1 MIKFNACC
9 PKKISEFNSSK
20 KRIWFEAEQW
30 CINLRKGQI
39 RIWSNSTQVV
49 IQIWIHA
56 LTSNVFNLKTCN
68 NASTLALSWHQG
80 LKNKIRTDKGS
91 IKSSAYCPKNIWI
104 QLFQEM
110 YLIWRCAIMHHFKW
124 RVASQHESEIWNS

>member
-1 MIKFNACC
+1 MLSQ
-9 PKKISEFNSSK
+9 KISELNSYK
-20 KRIWFEAEQW
+20 KHIWFEPEQW
-30 CINLRKGQI
+30 CINLRKGQM

-80 LKNKIRTDKGS
+80 LKNKIQTDKGS